1 MRTRNETLFKWTLY
15 GAAALLC
22 FLVQGA
28 FLQRISLWGVI
39 PFLFPVIAAVGASY
53 EAPVPGTIF
62 ALVIGVLC
70 DLLLPELFPCF
81 YTLAFPLVGLAATLI
96 SQSLLPAGIICSLAV
111 SALAF
116 LITDLGR
123 CLLLWINGTPAWSAG
138 AFLMLRELCI
148 TLPLVL
154 PVTLLFRMVH
164 RRTHLD
170 D

>member
-1 MRTRNETLFKWTLY
+1 MRNRNETLFKWALY

-22 FLVQGA
+22 FFVQGA
-28 FLQRISLWGVI
+28 FLQRIHLWGVI

-70 DLLLPELFPCF
+70 DLLLPGTFPCF
-81 YTLAFPLVGLAATLI
+81 YTLAFPLVGLSATLI

-116 LITDLGR
+116 LMTGLGR
-123 CLLLWINGTPAWSAG
+123 CLLLWINGTPAWKAG
-138 AFLMLRELCI
+138 SFLMLRELCI
-148 TLPLVL
+148 TLPLVI